1 VTKWATGNIGTRQ
14 LDDDQSAGGL
24 HSRYATAAQ
33 VYGANLRCYKAD
45 AMGPITLFDKSFLQG
60 LSVDEAVWFDHFFYP
75 VIAPLFYIET
85 MADLQKIAKG
95 GRTAEQVVATIAA
108 KTPQMSGGPVY
119 FHQHLAQGA
128 LLGNSVPMD
137 GRIPI
142 AYGRTVSHNGKKST
156 YIDQPPEYV
165 AFQRW
170 QQGRFEH
177 VEYRYA
183 KAWRDYLAQ
192 IDLKPLRGAIQANG
206 GVRCRDLG
214 EAKARAAAV
223 VNTLHKS
230 SGRFNT
236 ALDILGI
243 EGRAREIA
251 KDRWKHYGRPSFMRF
266 APYATYVLTV
276 EVFFYIAVASDLIAS
291 TRPSHRIDIGYLH
304 YLPFCHIFVSTDKL
318 HRSCAPQFLREN
330 QRFVW
335 GQDLKTDLA
344 AINAHYTA
352 LDESERA
359 RGIYR
364 FANRLP
370 EINLPTIRPLFEQ
383 FTPSLLRPPEHTS
396 LPPDL
401 HSRHIA
407 ELEGIRTAPSISDPQ
422 PLEDLDQLVIERR
435 LDRQRGAWTVVPP
448 EIADGD

>member
-1 VTKWATGNIGTRQ
+1 
-14 LDDDQSAGGL
+14 
-24 HSRYATAAQ
+24 
-33 VYGANLRCYKAD
+33 
-45 AMGPITLFDKSFLQG
+45 MGPITLFDKSFLQG

-85 MADLQKIAKG
+85 LADLQKLDKN

-119 FHQHLAQGA
+119 FHQGLAQGA
-128 LLGNSVPMD
+128 LLGYAVPMD

-142 AYGRTVSHNGKKST
+142 AYGRTVSYNGKKAA

-170 QQGRFEH
+170 QQSRFDQ
-177 VEYRYA
+177 VEYQYA
-183 KAWRDYLAQ
+183 KAWREYLAR
-192 IDLKPLRGAIQANG
+192 IDLEPLRGAIKANG
-206 GVRCRDLG
+206 GVRCRDLS
-214 EAKARAAAV
+214 EAMARAVAV

-230 SGRFNT
+230 SGRFNIS
-236 ALDILGI
+236 LDILGI
-243 EGRAREIA
+243 EGREREIV
-251 KDRWKHYGRPSFMRF
+251 KDRWKHGGRPSFARF
-266 APYATYVLTV
+266 APYAAYVLTV
-276 EVFFYIAVASDLIAS
+276 EVFFFLAVASDLIAS

-318 HRSCAPQFLREN
+318 HRACAPQFLREG

-335 GQDLKTDLA
+335 GLDLKADLA
-344 AINAHYTA
+344 AINAHYVT
-352 LDESERA
+352 LDDAERA

-370 EINLPTIRPLFEQ
+370 EIDLPTIRPLFEQ
-383 FTPSLLRPPEHTS
+383 FTPSLLLPPEHTS

-407 ELEGIRTAPSISDPQ
+407 DLEAIRTAPRISDSE

-435 LDRQRGAWTVVPP
+435 LDRHRGSWTVVPP
-448 EIADGD
+448 EIPDND